1 MQKTPKR
8 NRRLLIQF
16 STVLAIISVLSV
28 FFILQIV
35 NITEES
41 SGKGSAIN
49 ISGSLRMQSYV
60 MALAVAESSA
70 LTEPERRTTISEA
83 VNEFQR
89 RLLSPGL
96 VNAIPTNP
104 ESSLAATYK
113 HLKINFYET
122 IKPLAEKAI
131 VSPQGRQEFLD
142 EIHTFVS
149 YVDSFVFDLEN
160 ELESRVN
167 KLIFWLH
174 FELVCIILIGIG
186 VPCYLI
192 KIIFSPIQELSELA
206 SEVRKGNFSKRSSY
220 GKNNE
225 IGELSQSFNFMI
237 DDLSRLYSNLEEEVK
252 EKTKDLDRRNRTL
265 RLLYDIR
272 SFLDKQEINK
282 DVLNSSLERIS
293 NFFET
298 NSISLVF
305 HSGTANSMYVGARK
319 VRDERFQNVNPL
331 EVMRAHPESF
341 HSASRFHCTYAD
353 LSFICQA
360 QPIGNPDKVIGTLLM
375 SSESETVEES
385 EVELLKNIGSLFF
398 SILEKSNQHDE
409 NFRLALYEER
419 STIARELHDSIAQ
432 SLAFS
437 RIQLTR
443 LTHAFNEPNNRENVL
458 SIVEEL
464 KVGVAT
470 AYKQLREVLTTFRA
484 VPQNKDFRQSLREI
498 LEDFTARTSVPYKL
512 NNEVPGVELS
522 PNQQIHL
529 VQILR
534 EALANITKHA
544 HATEVEVVFRPTATG
559 RLELVVKD
567 NGVGFDHNDKSGH
580 FGLGIMRERAHAIG
594 GELSITNN
602 IPHGTQIKLE
612 FESDN

>member
-1 MQKTPKR
+1 MNKTPKS

-16 STVLAIISVLSV
+16 TTVIAIISVLSV
-28 FFILQIV
+28 FFILQTV
-35 NITEES
+35 SITEES

-60 MALAVAESSA
+60 MALAVAESSS
-70 LTEPERRTTISEA
+70 LTEPERKLTITQA
-83 VNEFQR
+83 VDEFQR

-104 ESSLAATYK
+104 ESPIASTYR
-113 HLKINFYET
+113 HLKINFYDT

-131 VSPQGRQEFLD
+131 VSAEGRQEFLD

-149 YVDSFVFDLEN
+149 YVDSFVLDLEN
-160 ELESRVN
+160 ELESRVK
-167 KLIFWLH
+167 KLTFWLH
-174 FELVCIILIGIG
+174 FGLACIILIGIG
-186 VPCYLI
+186 IPCYLI

-206 SEVRKGNFSKRSSY
+206 TEVRKGNFSKRSSY
-220 GKNNE
+220 EQHNE

-265 RLLYDIR
+265 RLLYDLR
-272 SFLDKQEINK
+272 SCLDKAEINK
-282 DVLNSSLERIS
+282 EVLNTALERIS
-293 NFFET
+293 LFFET
-298 NSISLVF
+298 CSISLIF
-305 HSGTANSMYVGARK
+305 HSGTANSMYVAARK
-319 VRDERFQNVNPL
+319 VQDERFKNINPL
-331 EVMRAHPESF
+331 DVMRSHPECF
-341 HSASRFHCTYAD
+341 HSVSRFQCTYD
-353 LSFICQA
+353 NLSFICQT
-360 QPIGNPDKVIGTLLM
+360 QPINNPEKIIGTLLM
-375 SSESETVEES
+375 SSESETVEDS

-398 SILEKSNQHDE
+398 SMLEKSNQQDE

-443 LTHAFNEPNNRENVL
+443 LTHALNEPESHENVTSL
-458 SIVEEL
+458 VDEL

-484 VPQNKDFRQSLREI
+484 VPQNKDFRQSVREI

-512 NNEVPGVELS
+512 VNDVPGFELS

-534 EALANITKHA
+534 EALSNITKHA
-544 HATEVEVVFRPTATG
+544 HATEAEVIFRPTAIGT
-559 RLELVVKD
+559 LELIVKD
-567 NGVGFDHNDKSGH
+567 NGIGFDHNDKTGH

-594 GELSITNN
+594 GDLSILNN
-602 IPHGTQIKLE
+602 TPHGTQIKLE

>member
-1 MQKTPKR
+1 MKSTPKR

-16 STVLAIISVLSV
+16 CTVLVIISVLSV

-60 MALAVAESSA
+60 MALAVAESSS
-70 LTEPERRTTISEA
+70 LTEPERRTTISQA

-96 VNAIPTNP
+96 VNAIPTNS
-104 ESSLAATYK
+104 ESSIAATYK
-113 HLKINFYET
+113 HLKINFYDT

-131 VSPQGRQEFLD
+131 VSTQGRQEFLD

-149 YVDSFVFDLEN
+149 NVDSFVFDLEN

-174 FELVCIILIGIG
+174 FGLVCIILIGVG

-206 SEVRKGNFSKRSSY
+206 SEVRKGNFSKKSSY
-220 GKNNE
+220 DKNNE

-237 DDLSRLYSNLEEEVK
+237 EDLSRLYSNLEEEVK
-252 EKTKDLDRRNRTL
+252 EKTKDLDRRNRAL

-272 SFLDKQEINK
+272 SVLDKQEINK
-282 DVLNSSLERIS
+282 EVLNSSLERIGY
-293 NFFET
+293 FFET
-298 NSISLVF
+298 NSISLIF
-305 HSGTANSMYVGARK
+305 HSGTPNSMYVAARK
-319 VRDERFQNVNPL
+319 VQDERYKNINPL
-331 EVMRAHPESF
+331 DVMRSHPESF
-341 HSASRFHCTYAD
+341 NSVSRFQCTCEN

-360 QPIGNPDKVIGTLLM
+360 QPINSPEKTIGTLLM

-385 EVELLKNIGSLFF
+385 EVELLKSIGSLFF

-443 LTHAFNEPNNRENVL
+443 LTHAFNEPNSRENVL
-458 SIVEEL
+458 SIVDEL

-498 LEDFTARTSVPYKL
+498 LEEFTARTSVPYKL
-512 NNEVPGVELS
+512 ENEVPGFELS

-534 EALANITKHA
+534 EALSNITKHA
-544 HATEVEVVFRPTATG
+544 HATKVEVIFRPTATG
-559 RLELVVKD
+559 TLELIVKD
-567 NGVGFDHNDKSGH
+567 NGIGFDHKDKSGH

-594 GELSITNN
+594 GDLSIINN
-602 IPHGTQIKLE
+602 KPCGTQIKLE

>member
-1 MQKTPKR
+1 MKSTPKR

-16 STVLAIISVLSV
+16 CTVLVIISILSI

-35 NITEES
+35 KITEES

-60 MALAVAESSA
+60 MALAVAESSS
-70 LTEPERRTTISEA
+70 LTEPDRRTTISQA

-96 VNAIPTNP
+96 VNAIPNNP
-104 ESSLAATYK
+104 ESSIASTYK
-113 HLKINFYET
+113 HLKINFYDT

-131 VSPQGRQEFLD
+131 ISTQGRQEFLD

-174 FELVCIILIGIG
+174 FGLVCIILIGIG
-186 VPCYLI
+186 IPCYLI
-192 KIIFSPIQELSELA
+192 RIIFSPIQELSDLA
-206 SEVRKGNFSKRSSY
+206 SEVRRGNFSKKSSY
-220 GKNNE
+220 DQNNE

-252 EKTKDLDRRNRTL
+252 EKTKDLDRRNRAL

-282 DVLNSSLERIS
+282 EVLNSSLDRIS
-293 NFFET
+293 YFFET
-298 NSISLVF
+298 NSISLIF
-305 HSGTANSMYVGARK
+305 HSGTANSMYVAARR
-319 VRDERFQNVNPL
+319 VQDERFKTINPL
-331 EVMRAHPESF
+331 DVMRSHPESF
-341 HSASRFHCTYAD
+341 HSVCRFQCTYD
-353 LSFICQA
+353 NFSFICQA
-360 QPIGNPDKVIGTLLM
+360 QPINNPEKIIGTLLM
-375 SSESETVEES
+375 SSENETVEES
-385 EVELLKNIGSLFF
+385 EIELLQNIGSLFF

-443 LTHAFNEPNNRENVL
+443 LTHAFDEPNSREKVL
-458 SIVEEL
+458 SIVDEL

-498 LEDFTARTSVPYKL
+498 LEEFTARTSVPYKL
-512 NNEVPGVELS
+512 ENEVPGFELS

-534 EALANITKHA
+534 EALSNITKHA
-544 HATEVEVVFRPTATG
+544 HATKVEVIFRPTATG
-559 RLELVVKD
+559 TLELIVKD
-567 NGVGFDHNDKSGH
+567 NGIGFDHKDKSGH

-594 GELSITNN
+594 GDLSIINN
-602 IPHGTQIKLE
+602 KPCGTQIKLE